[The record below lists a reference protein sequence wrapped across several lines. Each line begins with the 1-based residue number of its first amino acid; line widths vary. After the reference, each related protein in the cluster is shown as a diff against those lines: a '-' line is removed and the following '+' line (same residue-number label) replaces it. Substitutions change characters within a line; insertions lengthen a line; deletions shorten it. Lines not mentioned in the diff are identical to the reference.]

1 MKRVAVQLP
10 AGNEAFSKAVS
21 IGTVLVRAGYE
32 TGIVGGA
39 VRDLLLGKTPD
50 DVDIVTVARP
60 ETLNGLFDD
69 VKLVG
74 ASFGVSLV
82 NSVEVAAARLER
94 RYLDGRHPEEVKYAD
109 SLKEDM
115 TRRDFT
121 VNAMYLDLKS
131 GEVYDHV
138 GGLEDLKKGVIRTV
152 GDPMQRFSE
161 DYLRM
166 LRAVRF
172 AARFRFKLAP
182 DTFRAIEQ
190 LAPCCKKLAGER
202 VREELTKMFT
212 GSNPAYALELLR
224 TTGLLKVLLPEVD
237 AMQGVTQPPEYHPEG
252 DVYEHTLLMFRH
264 LACADLRVA
273 WSVLLHD
280 IGKVATRS
288 VEPSGRIRFFGH
300 ESVGADMA
308 FELLERLH
316 FSIADRDSIV
326 SAIRNHMRFASVCDM
341 RTAKLR
347 KLLADENFPVELE
360 LHRLDC
366 ISCHAMMDCFVY
378 LLDKLNEY
386 ADRLILPEP
395 LINGNDL
402 KKLGIAPGPVF
413 RKILDAVF
421 EAQLAGSVT
430 TRGEALEK
438 ALLAAENMS
447 PDKVQ

>member
-1 MKRVAVQLP
+1 MKRKKVQLP
-10 AGNEAFSKAVS
+10 VGDPVFDSAVA
-21 IGTVLVRAGYE
+21 IGKTLSGAGYE

-50 DVDIVTVARP
+50 DVDIVTVAKP
-60 ETLNGLFDD
+60 EELTKFFDD

-82 NSVEVAAARLER
+82 NSMEVATARLER

-109 SLKEDM
+109 SLEEDM
-115 TRRDFT
+115 SRRDFT
-121 VNAMYLDLKS
+121 INAMFLDLENN
-131 GEVYDHV
+131 EVCDCV
-138 GGLEDLKKGVIRTV
+138 GGLADLEAGIVRTV
-152 GDPMQRFSE
+152 GDPLQRFSE

-172 AARFRFKLAP
+172 AARYRFALAP
-182 DTFRAIEQ
+182 DTCRAIQ
-190 LAPCCKKLAGER
+190 KLAPSCAKLAGER

-212 GSNPAYALELLR
+212 GNNPAYALELLR
-224 TTGLLKVLLPEVD
+224 ETGLLKVLLPEVD

-252 DVYEHTLLMFRH
+252 DVYEHTLLMFKH

-280 IGKVATRS
+280 IGKVRTRS
-288 VEPSGRIRFFGH
+288 VEPGGRIRFFGH

-308 FELLERLH
+308 YELLERLH

-326 SAIRNHMRFASVCDM
+326 SAIRNHMRFSSVCDM
-341 RTAKLR
+341 RAAKLR
-347 KLLADENFPVELE
+347 KLLADKNFSVELE

-395 LINGNDL
+395 FINGNDL
-402 KKLGIAPGPVF
+402 KRFGLTPGPHF

-421 EAQLAGSVT
+421 EEQLAGNIT
-430 TRGEALEK
+430 TREEALQK
-438 ALLAAENMS
+438 AMNF
-447 PDKVQ
+447 PDKR

>member
-1 MKRVAVQLP
+1 MKCLKVRIPLEN
-10 AGNEAFSKAVS
+10 GAFSAAYAVGKILS
-21 IGTVLVRAGYE
+21 DAGFE

-60 ETLNGLFDD
+60 EVLPEFFDD

-82 NSVEVAAARLER
+82 NSIEVATARLER

-109 SLKEDM
+109 TLADDVV
-115 TRRDFT
+115 RRDFT
-121 VNAMYLDLKS
+121 VNAMYLDLKT
-131 GEVYDHV
+131 GEVCDHV
-138 GGLEDLKKGVIRTV
+138 GGLEDLASGVIRTV
-152 GDPMQRFSE
+152 GDPLQRFSE

-172 AARFRFKLAP
+172 AARYRFELAP
-182 DTFRAIEQ
+182 DTFCAIQ
-190 LAPCCKKLAGER
+190 KLAHRCAELAGER
-202 VREELTKMFT
+202 VREELTRMFT
-212 GSNPAYALELLR
+212 GNNPDYALELLR
-224 TTGLLKVLLPEVD
+224 QTGLLKVLLPEVD
-237 AMQGVTQPPEYHPEG
+237 AMQGVSQPPEYHPEG
-252 DVYEHTLLMFRH
+252 DVYDHTLLMFKH

-280 IGKVATRS
+280 IGKVRTRS

-300 ESVGADMA
+300 ESIGADMA
-308 FELLERLH
+308 AELLDRLH
-316 FSIADRDSIV
+316 FSVADRDSIV

-341 RTAKLR
+341 REAKLR
-347 KLLADENFPVELE
+347 KLLADKNFSVELE

-366 ISCHAMMDCFVY
+366 ISCHAMMNGFVY

-386 ADRLILPEP
+386 GDRIVLPPP

-402 KKLGIAPGPVF
+402 KKSGLTPGPEF
-413 RKILDAVF
+413 RKILDMVF
-421 EAQLAGSVT
+421 EAQLAGEVT
-430 TRGEALEK
+430 CREEALQL
-438 ALLAAENMS
+438 ALGYAKENS
-447 PDKVQ
+447 